1 MYRIL
6 KQLPVEQVFPKQW
19 ELFKNNGYNTLNE
32 DALYKWASI
41 LDTIESLKPDSQTIL
56 DVGGGYAATTFL
68 LSKTKQITNVDIDY
82 GGNWF
87 ASNKGIISDLKD
99 YDINNIQFRQLNF
112 LTESS
117 CLQNNHYDIV
127 IDGCSLIHFKA
138 QPQGMIKNIGLSK
151 SVSIIYEKLKPDGIF
166 VVSTDLNNGT
176 INESS
181 EWLNASS
188 FISIVEQNGFELINT
203 CESYDISTDNSYNVK
218 NLGYLT
224 IGAFAFKKI

>member
-19 ELFKNNGYNTLNE
+19 EIFKNNGYTTLNE

-41 LDTIESLKPDSQTIL
+41 LDTVESLKPDSQTIL

-68 LSKTKQITNVDIDY
+68 LSKTKQITNVDLDY

-87 ASNKGIISDLKD
+87 TSNKGVISDLKD
-99 YDINNIQFRQLNF
+99 YDLNNIQFRQLDF

-117 CLQNNHYDIV
+117 YLQNNHYDIV

-138 QPQGMIKNIGLSK
+138 QPAGLIKNIGLSK
-151 SVSIIYEKLKPDGIF
+151 SASIIYEKLKSDGIF
-166 VVSTDLNNGT
+166 VVSTDLNNGAVS
-176 INESS
+176 ESS
-181 EWLNASS
+181 EWLDASS
-188 FISIVEQNGFELINT
+188 FISIIEQNGFELINSG
-203 CESYDISTDNSYNVK
+203 ELYDLSVDNSYNVK

-224 IGAFAFKKI
+224 IGAFAFKKL